1 MMKPLLMMDIHFII
15 YKHNFLL
22 VIIVINNREF
32 IINIELLIN
41 SILFKNN
48 NISEDVYLS
57 VQDKLIRKLNK

>member
-1 MMKPLLMMDIHFII
+1 M
-15 YKHNFLL
+15 
-22 VIIVINNREF
+22 IIVINNREF
-32 IINIELLIN
+32 IINIELIIN